1 MTGIQN
7 NIAFVWHVI
16 GLLPPHRSV
25 REGDVFNLFVC
36 QPGGPGSIPW
46 SCPGRGAAGGAIPDR
61 TRNKGHLP
69 HPRQDQGYPHP
80 PEQMCG
86 AGNMPLLLKLQNFL
100 VNKKVLLRERK
111 RHTASRIASARYAA
125 LSNGWG
131 GTPPTIHPDL
141 VREGGTLPHHPSR
154 PGQGVPQVTPTIQS
168 WDGVPPYPDLRWGIL
183 PPRPGMGYPPTQT
196 LDGVPP
202 PHLDLGRGTLP
213 PPPPHPTSVDR
224 LKILPSLIL
233 RMWAV
238 NIMFNRYRFWNWILR
253 VKFPKMELSSSHV
266 FYHVYLQTC
275 HIV

>member
-25 REGDVFNLFVC
+25 REGNVFNLFVC

-46 SCPGRGAAGGAIPDR
+46 SCPGRGGAGGVIPDR

-86 AGNMPLLLKLQNFL
+86 AGNIPLLLKLQNFL
-100 VNKKVLLRERK
+100 VNKKVFLRERK

-131 GTPPTIHPDL
+131 EGGSPDTPAPSIQTWSGRGVPSPTIHPGQVRGYPRYPSTIQTWSGGTPGNPHNPELGWGTPPTQ
-141 VREGGTLPHHPSR
+141 T
-154 PGQGVPQVTPTIQS
+154 
-168 WDGVPPYPDLRWGIL
+168 WDWVS
-183 PPRPGMGYPPTQT
+183 
-196 LDGVPP
+196 
-202 PHLDLGRGTLP
+202 PHLDLGWGTP
-213 PPPPHPTSVDR
+213 PPRP
-224 LKILPSLIL
+224 
-233 RMWAV
+233 
-238 NIMFNRYRFWNWILR
+238 
-253 VKFPKMELSSSHV
+253 
-266 FYHVYLQTC
+266 
-275 HIV
+275 